1 MKRNSK
7 QPSRIDGIR
16 LQKRSLDSSDDF
28 SSGDGSDSNS
38 LDSSLDDTQELL
50 NRTLS
55 DDTINTSKHMS

>member
-38 LDSSLDDTQELL
+38 LDSSLDDT
-50 NRTLS
+50 
-55 DDTINTSKHMS
+55 